1 MLAVRHSTFRH
12 GLYVTS
18 FLIFWSNSIVYAAD
32 VRFEIN
38 AGACYESNVFRSS
51 TDPKEDTCFML
62 VPEIALRL
70 PFNRLYLDS
79 SSRLALEQHVS
90 QTDANLQ
97 ELIFSGFGRYS
108 ISNHASFGLRD
119 RLIVSKRLKSVDELS
134 DMLRRRNFTGNGLIS
149 DLRYELK
156 PGTLVA
162 SVEYSN
168 TTRDYRD
175 TERDDWMSHTGR
187 LQIEYSLRK
196 TSVQLAAGLTRKVY
210 EADVDYISAPVI
222 LLLKRKLGSK
232 TEASCSLGSESRRYN
247 EVHQDRNWD
256 EPIAAL
262 EVTGNFTPKTSL
274 RLLLRRKVYD
284 SDMATGYAF
293 ANAAAGIS
301 VAFNLSYSTQ
311 LAFRGTYAG
320 NGYIEFQRMDYLFA
334 GYGAVRYNFVERGSL
349 VFSYRHERRTSS
361 ISAYDYQQH
370 ILDLS
375 YTVVL

>member
-1 MLAVRHSTFRH
+1 MFRYR
-12 GLYVTS
+12 LYVTS

-32 VRFEIN
+32 VHFEIN

-62 VPEIALRL
+62 APEIALRL
-70 PFNRLYLDS
+70 PLNRFRLHLDS

-90 QTDANLQ
+90 QTNANLQ
-97 ELIFSGFGRYS
+97 ELVFSGFGRYS
-108 ISNHASFGLRD
+108 ISTHASFGLRD
-119 RLIVSKRLKSVDELS
+119 RLIVSKRLKSADELS
-134 DMLRRRNFTGNGLIS
+134 DMLKWRNFTDNGVVS

-156 PGTLVA
+156 PGALVA

-168 TTRDYRD
+168 TTRDYKN
-175 TERDDWMSHTGR
+175 TERDDWLAHTGR
-187 LQIEYSLRK
+187 LQIEYFLGRK
-196 TSVQLAAGLTRKVY
+196 TSAQLAAGLTRKVY

-247 EVHQDRNWD
+247 EAHQDRNWD

-262 EVTGNFTPKTSL
+262 EVTGNLTPKTSL

-293 ANAAAGIS
+293 ANTAAGIS
-301 VAFNLSYSTQ
+301 IAFNLSYSTQ
-311 LAFRGTYAG
+311 LVFRGAYAR
-320 NGYIEFQRMDYLFA
+320 NGYIEFQRMDYLFV